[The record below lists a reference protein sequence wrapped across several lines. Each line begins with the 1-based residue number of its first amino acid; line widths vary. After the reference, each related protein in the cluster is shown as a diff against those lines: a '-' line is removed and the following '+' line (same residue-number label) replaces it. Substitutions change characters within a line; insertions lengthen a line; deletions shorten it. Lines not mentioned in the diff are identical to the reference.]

1 LTRKFG
7 KIKFGKMETNMNK
20 KWLAF
25 GMAALFASAG
35 IAISVDA
42 SAQNRPAAKAKA
54 GKTTAKRAPAKKSTK
69 RAVVRPVPPPPVVV
83 PPIVIAPGG
92 NTVGAHAA
100 MYAAYANDVDSLA
113 VSSVLSGSALT
124 TNTEKIARHLNS
136 DRLALGIVAY
146 GAAYAATNEQFVAEA
161 RKAAA
166 YFGRDAFIAK
176 LRREYSYAR
185 VLPGGEEAAQLAAR
199 AVLADAAKLQSEG
212 DDFKQA
218 AYDWQAL
225 AWGKQSTADAAA
237 RNAALRALVSPPPVA
252 EMTLKLSV
260 LPDTATIPAPAPTTP
275 TATKIATPAAAVPAA
290 PSLSPATQARLATL
304 ATTSRIATPLNRT
317 EIVLAEPIRAWSPV
331 DRMVSLAALMAIGA
345 PIDKQADTEALM
357 RDPRLVSCVNSARL
371 NMQMCNAATKQPY
384 ERSFCLAEHPLGEI
398 AKCMAKVVR

>member
-1 LTRKFG
+1 
-7 KIKFGKMETNMNK
+7 METDMNK
-20 KWLAF
+20 QWLAY
-25 GMAALFASAG
+25 GLAAIVASAG
-35 IAISVDA
+35 IAVAVDA
-42 SAQNRPAAKAKA
+42 SAQ
-54 GKTTAKRAPAKKSTK
+54 RAPAKASAKKTTPSKTTVK
-69 RAVVRPVPPPPVVV
+69 RKAVAKKAPARVVPPPVVV
-83 PPIVIAPGG
+83 PPIEIAAGG
-92 NTVGAHAA
+92 NTLGAHAA
-100 MYAAYANDVDSLA
+100 LYAAYANDVDDLA
-113 VSSVLSGSALT
+113 VRSVLSGNALT
-124 TNTEKIARHLNS
+124 VSTEKIARHLNS
-136 DRLALGIVAY
+136 ERLALGIVAY
-146 GAAYAATNEQFVAEA
+146 GAAYAATNDRFVAEA
-161 RKAAA
+161 RKAAD

-199 AVLADAAKLQSEG
+199 AILADATKIQSEG

-237 RNAALRALVSPPPVA
+237 RNAALRALIPPAPVP
-252 EMTLKLSV
+252 EMTLKLSA
-260 LPDTATIPAPAPTTP
+260 LPEAALPPPPPPPPAPLPRGTLP
-275 TATKIATPAAAVPAA
+275 KVPAA
-290 PSLSPATQARLATL
+290 TAVMAPSVPTALPTTLARLATL
-304 ATTSRIATPLNRT
+304 RTTSRIASDINRSEVT
-317 EIVLAEPIRAWSPV
+317 LAEPIRAWSPV